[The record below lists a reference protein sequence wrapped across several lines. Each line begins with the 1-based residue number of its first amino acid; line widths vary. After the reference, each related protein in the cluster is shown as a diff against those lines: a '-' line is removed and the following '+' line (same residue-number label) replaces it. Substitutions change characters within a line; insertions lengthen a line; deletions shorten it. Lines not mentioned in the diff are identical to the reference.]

1 MIDKSNVGDKVA
13 KIEKEMRLD
22 SEDDSLTFET
32 GEKLELIAYDDEAE
46 RDGKQTTVYTI
57 GRDESESF
65 RISDEQ
71 IRKLDMIELI
81 K

>member
-13 KIEKEMRLD
+13 EIEQEMKLNR
-22 SEDDSLTFET
+22 EDESLTFEQ
-32 GEKLELIAYDDEAE
+32 GEKLELIAYDEEAE

-57 GRDESESF
+57 GRDEDEAF

-71 IRKLDMIELI
+71 IQNLDMIELI